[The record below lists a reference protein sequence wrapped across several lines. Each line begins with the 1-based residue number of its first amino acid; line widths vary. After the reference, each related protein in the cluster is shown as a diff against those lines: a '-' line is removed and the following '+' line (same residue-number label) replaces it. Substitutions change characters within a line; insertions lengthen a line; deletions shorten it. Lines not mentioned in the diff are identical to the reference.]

1 MKGRLAKFFSKFSSD
16 KFPKDSEG
24 RRLNEPKREVIP
36 KTYPESPLRTPRE
49 APSEVSMRAT
59 EAALGRIAAQ
69 QIPHKTPIQRKIETE
84 NAQLKKQIQEAEQVA
99 AQLQRTAVTCDTG
112 GALKKVLFSCPKLL
126 GDEFTD
132 SYDKVDGEIVKTLL
146 EEAKNDPASAYTL
159 LVIRNIASSP
169 FPADVDPIDENTPD
183 ISFVREKRKSNLETI
198 IRNLIEHPDKENFRR
213 LRMGNKLIAELLQL
227 EYGQKFFETCGFVET
242 EETTITEDGLTS
254 TKFLVFPAAP
264 SEEQTCQLKEMLEL
278 LKSGEKIFPELVRG
292 TTVFQSAKL
301 RVKLIEIFE
310 KRNNFLPF
318 FQRKTSN
325 LAASGAE
332 VREFSHDDLPP
343 EFFAINLED
352 FRRMRD
358 SIRQVT
364 SDKPLLT
371 KASRDRLKKLN
382 RRTFRYTLIRVRLP
396 QKNLLIQATFATSE
410 TVNDVRIWLSG
421 CLADPSIEYS
431 LYAPPG
437 TLSSTGNTNRP
448 ITARILLD
456 DCEETSTLLDLNL
469 FPSVILNFSLKP
481 IMPPNTIVRLLPEL
495 EARIAP
501 L

>member
-1 MKGRLAKFFSKFSSD
+1 MKGKLAKFFSKFSSD

-24 RRLNEPKREVIP
+24 RRLNEPKSEAVP
-36 KTYPESPLRTPRE
+36 KTPCPEPPLRTPRE
-49 APSEVSMRAT
+49 APSEVAMRAT

-69 QIPHKTPIQRKIETE
+69 KIPHKTPIQRKIETE
-84 NAQLKKQIQEAEQVA
+84 NAQLKKQIHEAEQVA
-99 AQLQRTAVTCDTG
+99 AQFQRTTVTSDTG
-112 GALKKVLFSCPKLL
+112 GAIKSVLFSCPKLL

-132 SYDKVDGEIVKTLL
+132 SYDKVDAEIVKTLL

-183 ISFVREKRKSNLETI
+183 ISVVREKRKNNLETI

-213 LRMGNKLIAELLQL
+213 LRTGNKLIAELLQL

-242 EETTITEDGLTS
+242 EETTATEDGSTS

-292 TTVFQSAKL
+292 TTVFQ
-301 RVKLIEIFE
+301 
-310 KRNNFLPF
+310 
-318 FQRKTSN
+318 
-325 LAASGAE
+325 ASGTE

-396 QKNLLIQATFATSE
+396 QNNLLIQAVT
-410 TVNDVRIWLSG
+410 
-421 CLADPSIEYS
+421 
-431 LYAPPG
+431 
-437 TLSSTGNTNRP
+437 
-448 ITARILLD
+448 
-456 DCEETSTLLDLNL
+456 
-469 FPSVILNFSLKP
+469 
-481 IMPPNTIVRLLPEL
+481 
-495 EARIAP
+495 
-501 L
+501 